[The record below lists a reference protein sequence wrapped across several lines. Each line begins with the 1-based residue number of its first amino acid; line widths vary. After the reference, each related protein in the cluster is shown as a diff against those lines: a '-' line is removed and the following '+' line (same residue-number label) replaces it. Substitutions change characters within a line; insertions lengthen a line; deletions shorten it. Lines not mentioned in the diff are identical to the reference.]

1 MNQLTLSKLLPA
13 ALLAASALASTAQA
27 ETQPVNFNVL
37 NVAAVLPTPFNAGD
51 NLRLNTLVTDEIGP
65 LNQSITFT
73 VGPGI
78 GSFTGEA
85 AWEVSTATGT
95 APRLT
100 GVNLDLFD
108 ASNTLIASDAFAGVL
123 GGFAHSTLAGAI
135 GPGTYKLVAT
145 GTGVRDSS
153 LDVTLS
159 FAAVPEPQAY
169 LLMLAGLGVAGAAVR
184 RRR

>member
-1 MNQLTLSKLLPA
+1 M
-13 ALLAASALASTAQA
+13 
-27 ETQPVNFNVL
+27 NFNVL

-73 VGPGI
+73 VGNGI
-78 GSFTGEA
+78 GSFTGQA

-108 ASNTLIASDAFAGVL
+108 ASNTLIASDDFAGVL

-159 FAAVPEPQAY
+159 FAAAVPEPQAY